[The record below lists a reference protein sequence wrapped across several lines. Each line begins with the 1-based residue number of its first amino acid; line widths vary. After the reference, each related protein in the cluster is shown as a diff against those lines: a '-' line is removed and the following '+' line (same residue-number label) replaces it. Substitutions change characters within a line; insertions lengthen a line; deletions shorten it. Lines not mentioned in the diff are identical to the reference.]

1 MNIFYKIKKIMSN
14 NLLKSSFELLLVV
27 VSVFVVS
34 FAWFTTA
41 MENSTKDLTLKT
53 KASRLLYIS
62 LDDGVTWDTE
72 FSLNLNDNFKFNNEI
87 TGNGVKFQKA
97 LTKRDDGV
105 PITFTEAVGGSDYV
119 EFDLLFKA
127 NASLGVFL
135 DSDSY
140 VTPVV
145 GNDMDNLVGSSVIR
159 KSSYGDFSRD
169 LIAGAVRISFTEND
183 YIDEMYVSKL
193 EPSLV
198 WAPNKNYELLY
209 NSSVYSFDI
218 NSNNSQ
224 DYRYIDGTNGFVY
237 KEVSNLKD
245 NLNTDFDKDISGGD
259 PMITKIDV
267 NENGGIKS
275 VTVRIWIEGNDREAH
290 TALTG
295 GIFRMNINFLGL
307 LKEENSSIPDVSIDG
322 NNILN
327 YNEGMEYSLD
337 FGNNW
342 VKYSDDNNPIIDD
355 NNKIYVRYSETDIY
369 YPSDYIVLEF

>member
-1 MNIFYKIKKIMSN
+1 MNIFYKIKKLKNN

-41 MENSTKDLTLKT
+41 MENSAKDLTMKT

-62 LDDGVTWDTE
+62 LDDGKTWDTE
-72 FSLNLNDNFKFNNEI
+72 FSLNLNDKFKFNNEI
-87 TGNGVKFQKA
+87 TGNGVNFYKA
-97 LTKRDDGV
+97 HTKREDGT
-105 PITFTEAVGGSDYV
+105 PITFTEAIGGSDYV

-135 DSDSY
+135 DSDSF

-145 GNDMDNLVGSSVIR
+145 GTNIEDLVGETVVR
-159 KSSYGDFSRD
+159 KSSYGNFTRD

-183 YIDEMYVSKL
+183 YVDGMYVSKL

-209 NSSVYSFDI
+209 NNSAYSFDI
-218 NSNNSQ
+218 NSNKQQ
-224 DYRYIDGTNGFVY
+224 DYRYIDGQNGFIY
-237 KEVSNLKD
+237 KNVSNLKD
-245 NLNTDFDKDISGGD
+245 NLNTNFDQDISGGD
-259 PMITKIDV
+259 PMITKIDI
-267 NENGGIKS
+267 NNNDGIKS

-307 LKEENSSIPDVSIDG
+307 LKEENENIPNVSVNEG
-322 NNILN
+322 NILN
-327 YNEGMEYSLD
+327 YGEGMEYSLD
-337 FGNNW
+337 QGNNW
-342 VKYSDDNNPIIDD
+342 IKYSDDNNPVIDE
-355 NNKIYVRYSETDIY
+355 NTNIYVRYSETDLY